1 MRHTYISLLL
11 QNGESLAFVQKQAG
25 HKSMDI
31 TLNVYGHFIP
41 GGNREAVDRL
51 DEKPSTTRT
60 KAEPAA

>member
-25 HKSMDI
+25 HKSMDL

-41 GGNREAVDRL
+41 RGNREAVDRL
-51 DEKPSTTRT
+51 DELPNTTAT
-60 KAEPAA
+60 KAQPAA